1 MKKTFPV
8 NINGKIY
15 YIDED
20 AYTLLQNYL
29 QQLRVT
35 FPGEEGVEILADI
48 ESRISELFDERLETG
63 ASVIV
68 LSNVN
73 EVIEIMGR
81 PEELGGIGEEN
92 PSDPGNAGTVPPPI
106 PDAFIVEEPVTKKL
120 YRDERHKVFGGVLA
134 GFGQYMNW
142 DVTVLRILVVVL
154 ALCTK
159 LWPLVLVYMI
169 AWLVIPP
176 ARTPRQILEMM
187 GRPVTLGTVGQTV
200 IDSATP
206 PPAPVPDGNGF
217 ANFINTAF
225 MLIGKCLLAF
235 IAFVAGIT
243 SFVTVLIG
251 LVLIAGMICLF
262 TANAP
267 GILSGLDVNLSSPYL
282 GGWGMTLVMFAVAL
296 PMLAIFWAGC
306 TVVFRATPMSKGL
319 LLAGLVLEV
328 LLIIGATVLLNL
340 DGCDGGVFGALLPA
354 TTVSTYCMA

>member
-29 QQLRVT
+29 QQLRAT
-35 FPGEEGVEILADI
+35 FPGEEGAEILSDI

-63 ASVIV
+63 ASVII
-68 LSNVN
+68 LANVN
-73 EVIEIMGR
+73 EVIGIMGR
-81 PEELGGIGEEN
+81 PEELGGDEDETCPKN
-92 PSDPGNAGTVPPPI
+92 EAGAVPPPI
-106 PDAFIVEEPVTKKL
+106 PDAFIVEGPVTKKL

-200 IDSATP
+200 IDSSTP
-206 PPAPVPDGNGF
+206 PPAPVPDGNSF
-217 ANFINTAF
+217 SNFINTAF

-243 SFVTVLIG
+243 SFVTVVIG
-251 LVLIAGMICLF
+251 LVLITGMICLF

-267 GILSGLDVNLSSPYL
+267 GILNGMDVSLTSPYL
-282 GGWGMTLVMFAVAL
+282 EGWGITLVMFAVAL
-296 PMLAIFWAGC
+296 PMLALFWAGC
-306 TVVFRATPMSKGL
+306 TVVFRAAPMSRGV
-319 LLAGLVLEV
+319 LLAGLVLEI
-328 LLIIGATVLLNL
+328 LLIIGASVLLNL
-340 DGCDGGVFGALLPA
+340 DGADFFSALLPA
-354 TTVSTYCMA
+354 TTIGTFCMA